1 MKLAIFLLVA
11 VDLFTYCLTK
21 AQQPALVD
29 AKTTAETKDL
39 WISLHRLAGKQILFG
54 HQHAMEY
61 GHGWV
66 GEPDMSDVKK
76 VTGIAGNPDKI
87 TWYAAAGGAL
97 ITSAFCNA
105 PLK

>member
-1 MKLAIFLLVA
+1 
-11 VDLFTYCLTK
+11 
-21 AQQPALVD
+21 
-29 AKTTAETKDL
+29 
-39 WISLHRLAGKQILFG
+39 
-54 HQHAMEY
+54 MEY